1 MEAQERGYLEQFVDD
16 IIKHSNFLKE
26 AKLYQ
31 KAMPPTNVKD
41 HTMGFAL
48 GSLEAKCVAEFLRT
62 RLPSDKVIEEIK
74 AMIRKNLID
83 LSDKIDREIELGF

>member
-26 AKLYQ
+26 ARLYQ
-31 KAMPPTNVKD
+31 KAMPPSNIKD
-41 HTMGFAL
+41 HTMGFAV
-48 GSLEAKCVAEFLRT
+48 GSLEAKCVAEVLRK
-62 RLPSDKVIEEIK
+62 RLPSDRVIEEIK

-83 LSDKIDREIELGF
+83 LSDKIDREIENSS

>member
-16 IIKHSNFLKE
+16 IIKHSNFLQE
-26 AKLYQ
+26 ARLYQ